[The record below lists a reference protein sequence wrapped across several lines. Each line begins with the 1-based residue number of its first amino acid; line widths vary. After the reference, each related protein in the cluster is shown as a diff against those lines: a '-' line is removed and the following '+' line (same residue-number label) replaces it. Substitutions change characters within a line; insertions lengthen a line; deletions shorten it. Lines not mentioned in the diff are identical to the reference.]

1 MENNQTNGL
10 TEELLK
16 QFSLQECFKMFPI
29 SFSVNEFTEMDKL
42 RLLRNRLKNL
52 LELFGMI
59 HHYPFSES
67 HKLEKALG
75 RYMVDTNVSKKERLA
90 VNELMSLYMQLTTK
104 IGITNDLVSAM
115 LCYYSK
121 RYNEIDELIEAEEG
135 LSQAC
140 GK

>member
-75 RYMVDTNVSKKERLA
+75 RTW
-90 VNELMSLYMQLTTK
+90 
-104 IGITNDLVSAM
+104 
-115 LCYYSK
+115 
-121 RYNEIDELIEAEEG
+121 
-135 LSQAC
+135 
-140 GK
+140 